1 MRATLVLPAFIC
13 ALLLPTLP
21 VAQPAP
27 ADQQPHAQPRQLER
41 YAPDRVLVKFIPGTA
56 ATQVAQ
62 AHRSASAMPI
72 REIPAIGVQVVNVP
86 AGSVMAQVAAYQA
99 NPNVLYAE
107 PDYYRLLVVPS
118 EEPGPTPAGGANYFS
133 EQWYLNNTA
142 QAHTYVTQTIFG
154 PILGSTTGTTDADI
168 DAPQAW
174 DISQGVATT
183 DPAAFDTAKVAVL
196 DSGADCATLELS
208 GKCLEQVNYVEGQSQ
223 IGDSCSPSDPAC
235 DNLGHGTFTA
245 SEIVANTDNGEGIAG
260 AAWDTSAGIFKVCY
274 LEWVTDGLN
283 LFEVGLCPVSASAAA
298 ISEAASDRLGA
309 NGQVVRSQYH
319 VISMSY
325 GSDFIDA
332 DGGITPTDPSNAE
345 CDAVQFAVDNGV
357 VVVAGAGNNGD
368 TQRFYPAACTD
379 GNGDSTVIAVA
390 ATDDDDYRSSFS
402 TYSQNFDDWVSLAA
416 PGEAIIGILP
426 DAQCSY
432 QPGTDSCVD
441 WWSGT
446 SMATPLVAGGAALVW
461 ADLYET
467 LKAGGT
473 AGEALAPANCTWKG
487 LPCNQVVRQRLEDG
501 ADKIGAQGQNLQ
513 DWTRHGR
520 LNIAGAL
527 ALGGVEPPPPPPA
540 TPDAPQLVSTQVI
553 DPQGDGNQWVRVTW
567 SHNGENVTGFDI
579 ERNTLHKKNGSI
591 TSTTL
596 IAVSGGTTLFY
607 EDDVGSGR
615 YSYRVRARN
624 GQDASTWTDMSS
636 VVTVSDAASGGG
648 GKGGGK
654 GGGGGKPSR

>member
-1 MRATLVLPAFIC
+1 
-13 ALLLPTLP
+13 
-21 VAQPAP
+21 
-27 ADQQPHAQPRQLER
+27 
-41 YAPDRVLVKFIPGTA
+41 
-56 ATQVAQ
+56 
-62 AHRSASAMPI
+62 MPI
-72 REIPAIGVQVVNVP
+72 REIPSIGVQVVNVP
-86 AGSVMAQVAAYQA
+86 AGSVMAKVTAYQA

-107 PDYYRLLVVPS
+107 PDYYRLLVVPT
-118 EEPGPTPAGGANYFS
+118 EEPGPTPAGGGNYFT

-142 QAHTYVTQTIFG
+142 QAHSYVTQTIFG
-154 PILGSTTGTTDADI
+154 PILDSTTGTADADI

-174 DISQGVATT
+174 DISQGVATS
-183 DPAAFDTAKVAVL
+183 DAAAYGTAKVAVL
-196 DSGADCATLELS
+196 DSGADCAALELN
-208 GKCLEQVNYVEGQSQ
+208 GKCLEQVNYVEGQSL
-223 IGDSCSPSDPAC
+223 IGDSCPPSAPAC

-260 AAWDTSAGIFKVCY
+260 AAWNTGAGIFKVCY
-274 LEWVTDGLN
+274 LELITDGIN

-298 ISEAASDRLGA
+298 ISEAASDRLGG

-332 DGGITPTDPSNAE
+332 AGGISPTDPSNAE

-357 VVVAGAGNNGD
+357 VLVAGAGNNGD

-379 GNGDSTVIAVA
+379 ANGDSTVIAVA
-390 ATDDDDYRSSFS
+390 ASNDDDNRSSFS

-426 DAQCSY
+426 DAQCGGAY
-432 QPGTDSCVD
+432 LPGTDSCVD
-441 WWSGT
+441 WWNGT
-446 SMATPLVAGGAALVW
+446 SMAAPLVAGGAALVW

-467 LKAGGT
+467 LKAGG
-473 AGEALAPANCTWKG
+473 ASGQALKPANCTWAG

-501 ADKIGAQGQNLQ
+501 ANKTGALGQNLQ

-527 ALGGVEPPPPPPA
+527 ALGGVEPPPPPA
-540 TPDAPQLVSTQVI
+540 IPDTPQLVSTALI
-553 DPQGDGNQWVRVTW
+553 DPQGDGNQWVRVGW
-567 SHNGENVTGFDI
+567 SHDGQNVSTFDL

-591 TSTTL
+591 TSTL
-596 IAVSGGTTLFY
+596 VIAISGGTTRAY
-607 EDDVGSGR
+607 DDDVGSGR

-624 GQDASTWTDMSS
+624 GQEISAWSGMS
-636 VVTVSDAASGGG
+636 VVVSVSDARSGS

-654 GGGGGKPSR
+654 GGKPTR

>member
-27 ADQQPHAQPRQLER
+27 ADQQPQVQPRQLER
-41 YAPDRVLVKFIPGTA
+41 YAPDRVLVKFKPGTA
-56 ATQVAQ
+56 ASQVAQ

-72 REIPAIGVQVVNVP
+72 REVPGIGVQVVNVP

-107 PDYYRLLVVPS
+107 PDYYRLLVVPN
-118 EEPGPTPAGGANYFS
+118 EEPGPTPVNGANYFE
-133 EQWYLNNTA
+133 EQWYLDNKGQRYSLKQFN
-142 QAHTYVTQTIFG
+142 IFG
-154 PILGSTTGTTDADI
+154 QLTFKFTTGTVDADI
-168 DAPQAW
+168 DAPEAW
-174 DISQGVATT
+174 DISQGAVTSSPTAY
-183 DPAAFDTAKVAVL
+183 DTAKVAVL
-196 DSGADCATLELS
+196 DSGADCAAIELS
-208 GKCLEQVNYVEGQSQ
+208 GKCLEQVNYVEGQSF
-223 IGDSCSPSDPAC
+223 IGDSCPPSAPAC

-260 AAWDTSAGIFKVCY
+260 AAWNTSAGIFKVCY
-274 LEWVTDGLN
+274 LEWVTDGIN
-283 LFEVGLCPVSASAAA
+283 LFQVGLCPVSASAAA
-298 ISEAASDRLGA
+298 ITEAASDRLDGS
-309 NGQVVRSQYH
+309 GQLARSQYH
-319 VISMSY
+319 VITMSY

-332 DGGITPTDPSNAE
+332 EGGITPTDASNAE
-345 CDAVQFAVDNGV
+345 CDAVQLAVDNGV

-379 GNGDSTVIAVA
+379 TNGESTVIAVA
-390 ATDDDDYRSSFS
+390 ASDHNDYRASFS

-416 PGEAIIGILP
+416 PGKTIIGILP
-426 DAQCSY
+426 DVQCGFAS
-432 QPGTDSCVD
+432 GTDSCVD
-441 WWSGT
+441 WWDGT
-446 SMATPLVAGGAALVW
+446 SMAAPLVAGGAALVW

-467 LKAGGT
+467 LKAGG
-473 AGEALAPANCTWKG
+473 ASGQDLQPANCSWAG

-527 ALGGVEPPPPPPA
+527 ALGGGEPPQPPT
-540 TPDAPQLVSTQVI
+540 TPEAPQLTSTQVI
-553 DPQGDGNQWVRVTW
+553 DPQGDGNQWVRVNW
-567 SHNGENVTGFDI
+567 SHNSENVTGFDL

-596 IAVSGGTTLFY
+596 IPVNGAATRAY
-607 EDDVGSGR
+607 EDDVASGR

-624 GQDASTWTDMSS
+624 GQETSTWSGMSG
-636 VVTVSDAASGGG
+636 VMTVSDAGSGG

-654 GGGGGKPSR
+654 GGKPTR